1 MNTIWF
7 YIGLPGR
14 GVIQD
19 VGFMFK
25 SFYND
30 ILLHN
35 RMWCKICDVKH
46 KKTAKD

>member
-7 YIGLPGR
+7 YIGLSGR
-14 GVIQD
+14 EYNSK
-19 VGFMFK
+19 GFMFK